1 MHRDL
6 PRGVP
11 DDRHPGRRCARR
23 AAARHRTH
31 RRGSRTGLPGECHHH
46 LGVTP
51 SPAFPTR
58 EGIFVFS
65 AKSRVDNT
73 VRSGGITFEYLE
85 GDSVIDINDALPL
98 SDEVGVKQTKSF
110 DFQVSS
116 AIRGNTTVF
125 YEVRAKSLTVDNK
138 IDNQYVKI
146 YLEKKDGDDFST
158 VLSPTTFK
166 ENPNTSLTN
175 ISVDTN
181 TMLLYSGRFSGKKAT
196 TTNYSDEFRLK
207 MWLSDKYLIDDVSR
221 SFKIKVLVYA
231 SM

>member
-1 MHRDL
+1 MIRDDSKQVL
-6 PRGVP
+6 LSVFGV
-11 DDRHPGRRCARR
+11 ALLIV
-23 AAARHRTH
+23 AI
-31 RRGSRTGLPGECHHH
+31 
-46 LGVTP
+46 V
-51 SPAFPTR
+51 
-58 EGIFVFS
+58 GISYAIFAFS

-85 GDSVIDINDALPL
+85 GDSVIDINDALPV

-146 YLEKKDGDDFST
+146 YLEKKDGGDFST
-158 VLSPTTFK
+158 VLSPTTFR

>member
-1 MHRDL
+1 MIRDDSKQVL
-6 PRGVP
+6 LSVFGVALLIVAIV
-11 DDRHPGRRCARR
+11 GISYA
-23 AAARHRTH
+23 
-31 RRGSRTGLPGECHHH
+31 
-46 LGVTP
+46 
-51 SPAFPTR
+51 
-58 EGIFVFS
+58 IFVFS

-85 GDSVIDINDALPL
+85 GDSVIDINDALPV
-98 SDEVGVKQTKSF
+98 SDEVGVRQTKSF

-146 YLEKKDGDDFST
+146 YLEKKDGGDFST

-181 TMLLYSGRFSGKKAT
+181 TMLLYSGKFSGKKAA

>member
-1 MHRDL
+1 M
-6 PRGVP
+6 
-11 DDRHPGRRCARR
+11 
-23 AAARHRTH
+23 
-31 RRGSRTGLPGECHHH
+31 S
-46 LGVTP
+46 
-51 SPAFPTR
+51 
-58 EGIFVFS
+58 
-65 AKSRVDNT
+65 
-73 VRSGGITFEYLE
+73 
-85 GDSVIDINDALPL
+85 
-98 SDEVGVKQTKSF
+98 
-110 DFQVSS
+110 
-116 AIRGNTTVF
+116 
-125 YEVRAKSLTVDNK
+125 
-138 IDNQYVKI
+138 
-146 YLEKKDGDDFST
+146 DDFSM

>member
-1 MHRDL
+1 MIRDDSKQVL
-6 PRGVP
+6 LSVFGVALLIVAIV
-11 DDRHPGRRCARR
+11 GISYA
-23 AAARHRTH
+23 
-31 RRGSRTGLPGECHHH
+31 
-46 LGVTP
+46 
-51 SPAFPTR
+51 
-58 EGIFVFS
+58 IFVFS

-85 GDSVIDINDALPL
+85 GDSVIDINDALPV

-110 DFQVSS
+110 NFQVSS

>member
-1 MHRDL
+1 MIRDDSKQVL
-6 PRGVP
+6 LSVFGVALLIVAIV
-11 DDRHPGRRCARR
+11 GISYA
-23 AAARHRTH
+23 
-31 RRGSRTGLPGECHHH
+31 
-46 LGVTP
+46 
-51 SPAFPTR
+51 
-58 EGIFVFS
+58 IFVFS

-73 VRSGGITFEYLE
+73 VRAGGITFEYLE
-85 GDSVIDINDALPL
+85 GDSVIDINDALPV

-146 YLEKKDGDDFST
+146 YLEKKDGGDFST
-158 VLSPTTFK
+158 VLFPTAFK
-166 ENPNTSLTN
+166 ENTNTSLTN

>member
-1 MHRDL
+1 MIRDDSKQVL
-6 PRGVP
+6 LSVFGVALLIVAIV
-11 DDRHPGRRCARR
+11 GISYA
-23 AAARHRTH
+23 
-31 RRGSRTGLPGECHHH
+31 
-46 LGVTP
+46 
-51 SPAFPTR
+51 
-58 EGIFVFS
+58 IFVFS

-125 YEVRAKSLTVDNK
+125 YEVRAKSLTVYNK

>member
-1 MHRDL
+1 MIRDDSKQVL
-6 PRGVP
+6 LSVFGV
-11 DDRHPGRRCARR
+11 ALLIV
-23 AAARHRTH
+23 AI
-31 RRGSRTGLPGECHHH
+31 
-46 LGVTP
+46 V
-51 SPAFPTR
+51 
-58 EGIFVFS
+58 GISYAIFAFS

-73 VRSGGITFEYLE
+73 VRYGGITFEYLE
-85 GDSVIDINDALPL
+85 GDSVIDINDALPV

-146 YLEKKDGDDFST
+146 YLEKKDGGDFST
-158 VLSPTTFK
+158 VLSPTTFR

-181 TMLLYSGRFSGKKAT
+181 TMLVYSGRFSGKKAT
-196 TTNYSDEFRLK
+196 TTNYSDEFRLN
-207 MWLSDKYLIDDVSR
+207 MWHSDKYLIDDVSR

>member
-1 MHRDL
+1 MIRDDSKQVL
-6 PRGVP
+6 LSVFGVALLIVAIV
-11 DDRHPGRRCARR
+11 GISYA
-23 AAARHRTH
+23 
-31 RRGSRTGLPGECHHH
+31 
-46 LGVTP
+46 
-51 SPAFPTR
+51 
-58 EGIFVFS
+58 IFVFS

-85 GDSVIDINDALPL
+85 GDSVIDINDALPV

-110 DFQVSS
+110 NFQVSS

-146 YLEKKDGDDFST
+146 YLEKKDGDDFSM

-166 ENPNTSLTN
+166 EIPNTSLTN
-175 ISVDTN
+175 ISVDTS

>member
-1 MHRDL
+1 MIRDDSKQVL
-6 PRGVP
+6 LSVFGVALLIVAIV
-11 DDRHPGRRCARR
+11 GISYA
-23 AAARHRTH
+23 
-31 RRGSRTGLPGECHHH
+31 
-46 LGVTP
+46 
-51 SPAFPTR
+51 
-58 EGIFVFS
+58 IFVFS
-65 AKSRVDNT
+65 SKSRVDNT

-85 GDSVIDINDALPL
+85 GDSVIDINDALPV

-116 AIRGNTTVF
+116 AIRGNTIVF

>member
-1 MHRDL
+1 MIRDDSKQVL
-6 PRGVP
+6 LSVFGVALLIVAIV
-11 DDRHPGRRCARR
+11 GISYA
-23 AAARHRTH
+23 
-31 RRGSRTGLPGECHHH
+31 
-46 LGVTP
+46 
-51 SPAFPTR
+51 
-58 EGIFVFS
+58 IFVFS

-85 GDSVIDINDALPL
+85 GDSVIDINDALPV

-146 YLEKKDGDDFST
+146 YLEKKDGNDFSM

>member
-1 MHRDL
+1 MIRDDSKQVL
-6 PRGVP
+6 LSVFGVALLIVAIV
-11 DDRHPGRRCARR
+11 GISYA
-23 AAARHRTH
+23 
-31 RRGSRTGLPGECHHH
+31 
-46 LGVTP
+46 
-51 SPAFPTR
+51 
-58 EGIFVFS
+58 IFVFS

-181 TMLLYSGRFSGKKAT
+181 TMLLYSGRFSGKKAA

>member
-1 MHRDL
+1 MIRDDSKQVL
-6 PRGVP
+6 LSVFGVALLIVAIV
-11 DDRHPGRRCARR
+11 GISYA
-23 AAARHRTH
+23 
-31 RRGSRTGLPGECHHH
+31 
-46 LGVTP
+46 
-51 SPAFPTR
+51 
-58 EGIFVFS
+58 IFVFS
-65 AKSRVDNT
+65 AISRVDNT

-85 GDSVIDINDALPL
+85 GDSVIDINDALPV

-146 YLEKKDGDDFST
+146 YLEEKDGDDFFT

>member
-1 MHRDL
+1 MIRDDSKQVL
-6 PRGVP
+6 LSVFGVALLIVAIV
-11 DDRHPGRRCARR
+11 GISYA
-23 AAARHRTH
+23 
-31 RRGSRTGLPGECHHH
+31 
-46 LGVTP
+46 
-51 SPAFPTR
+51 
-58 EGIFVFS
+58 IFVFS

-85 GDSVIDINDALPL
+85 GDSVIDINDALPV

-146 YLEKKDGDDFST
+146 YLEKKDGDDFFT

-175 ISVDTN
+175 ISVDTS

>member
-1 MHRDL
+1 MIRDDSKQVL
-6 PRGVP
+6 LSVFGVALLIVAIV
-11 DDRHPGRRCARR
+11 GISYA
-23 AAARHRTH
+23 
-31 RRGSRTGLPGECHHH
+31 
-46 LGVTP
+46 
-51 SPAFPTR
+51 
-58 EGIFVFS
+58 IFVFS

-85 GDSVIDINDALPL
+85 GDSVIDINDALPV

-138 IDNQYVKI
+138 IDNQYIKI
-146 YLEKKDGDDFST
+146 YLEKKDGGDFST

>member
-1 MHRDL
+1 MIRDDSKQVL
-6 PRGVP
+6 LSVFGVALLIVAIV
-11 DDRHPGRRCARR
+11 GISYA
-23 AAARHRTH
+23 
-31 RRGSRTGLPGECHHH
+31 
-46 LGVTP
+46 
-51 SPAFPTR
+51 
-58 EGIFVFS
+58 IFVFS

-85 GDSVIDINDALPL
+85 GDSVIDINDALPI

-138 IDNQYVKI
+138 IDNQYIKI
-146 YLEKKDGDDFST
+146 YLEKKDGGDFST
-158 VLSPTTFK
+158 VLSPTAFK

>member
-1 MHRDL
+1 MIRDDSKQVL
-6 PRGVP
+6 LSVFGVALLIVAIV
-11 DDRHPGRRCARR
+11 GISYA
-23 AAARHRTH
+23 
-31 RRGSRTGLPGECHHH
+31 
-46 LGVTP
+46 
-51 SPAFPTR
+51 
-58 EGIFVFS
+58 IFVFS

-85 GDSVIDINDALPL
+85 GDSVIDINDALPV

-146 YLEKKDGDDFST
+146 YLEKKDGGDFST

-181 TMLLYSGRFSGKKAT
+181 TMLLYSGKFSGKKAA

>member
-1 MHRDL
+1 MIRDDSKQVL
-6 PRGVP
+6 LSVFGVALLIVAIV
-11 DDRHPGRRCARR
+11 GISYA
-23 AAARHRTH
+23 
-31 RRGSRTGLPGECHHH
+31 
-46 LGVTP
+46 
-51 SPAFPTR
+51 
-58 EGIFVFS
+58 IFVFS
-65 AKSRVDNT
+65 AISRVDNT

-85 GDSVIDINDALPL
+85 SDSVIDINDALPV

-146 YLEKKDGDDFST
+146 YLEKKDGGDFSM

>member
-1 MHRDL
+1 MIRDDSKQVL
-6 PRGVP
+6 LSVFGVALLIVAIV
-11 DDRHPGRRCARR
+11 GISYA
-23 AAARHRTH
+23 
-31 RRGSRTGLPGECHHH
+31 
-46 LGVTP
+46 
-51 SPAFPTR
+51 
-58 EGIFVFS
+58 IFVFS

-85 GDSVIDINDALPL
+85 GDSVIDINDALPV

-110 DFQVSS
+110 YFQVSS

>member
-1 MHRDL
+1 MIRDDSKQVL
-6 PRGVP
+6 LSVFGVALLIVAIV
-11 DDRHPGRRCARR
+11 GISYA
-23 AAARHRTH
+23 
-31 RRGSRTGLPGECHHH
+31 
-46 LGVTP
+46 
-51 SPAFPTR
+51 
-58 EGIFVFS
+58 IFVFS

-181 TMLLYSGRFSGKKAT
+181 TMLLYSGRFSGKKVT

>member
-1 MHRDL
+1 MIRDDSKQVL
-6 PRGVP
+6 LSVFGVALLIVAIV
-11 DDRHPGRRCARR
+11 GISYA
-23 AAARHRTH
+23 
-31 RRGSRTGLPGECHHH
+31 
-46 LGVTP
+46 
-51 SPAFPTR
+51 
-58 EGIFVFS
+58 IFVFS

-85 GDSVIDINDALPL
+85 GDSVIDINDALPV

-125 YEVRAKSLTVDNK
+125 YEVRAKSLIVDNK

-146 YLEKKDGDDFST
+146 YLEKKDGGDFST
-158 VLSPTTFK
+158 VLSPTAFK

>member
-1 MHRDL
+1 MIRDDSKQVL
-6 PRGVP
+6 LSVFGVALLIVAIV
-11 DDRHPGRRCARR
+11 GISYA
-23 AAARHRTH
+23 
-31 RRGSRTGLPGECHHH
+31 
-46 LGVTP
+46 
-51 SPAFPTR
+51 
-58 EGIFVFS
+58 IFVFS

-85 GDSVIDINDALPL
+85 GDSVIDINDALPV

-138 IDNQYVKI
+138 IDNQYIKI
-146 YLEKKDGDDFST
+146 YLEKKDGDDFSM

>member
-1 MHRDL
+1 MIRDDSKQVL
-6 PRGVP
+6 LSVFGVALLIVAIV
-11 DDRHPGRRCARR
+11 GISYA
-23 AAARHRTH
+23 
-31 RRGSRTGLPGECHHH
+31 
-46 LGVTP
+46 
-51 SPAFPTR
+51 
-58 EGIFVFS
+58 IFVFS

-85 GDSVIDINDALPL
+85 GDSVIDIND
-98 SDEVGVKQTKSF
+98 VGVKQTKSF

-146 YLEKKDGDDFST
+146 YLEKKDGDDFSM

>member
-1 MHRDL
+1 MIRDDSKQVL
-6 PRGVP
+6 LSVFGVALLIVAIV
-11 DDRHPGRRCARR
+11 GISYA
-23 AAARHRTH
+23 
-31 RRGSRTGLPGECHHH
+31 
-46 LGVTP
+46 
-51 SPAFPTR
+51 
-58 EGIFVFS
+58 IFVFS
-65 AKSRVDNT
+65 AISRVDNT

-85 GDSVIDINDALPL
+85 GDSVIDINDALPV

-146 YLEKKDGDDFST
+146 YLEKKDGGDFST

-181 TMLLYSGRFSGKKAT
+181 TMLLYSGKFSGKKAA

-207 MWLSDKYLIDDVSR
+207 MWLSDKYLIDDVSG

>member
-1 MHRDL
+1 MIRDDSKQVL
-6 PRGVP
+6 LSVFGVALLIVAIV
-11 DDRHPGRRCARR
+11 GISYA
-23 AAARHRTH
+23 
-31 RRGSRTGLPGECHHH
+31 
-46 LGVTP
+46 
-51 SPAFPTR
+51 
-58 EGIFVFS
+58 IFVFS

-85 GDSVIDINDALPL
+85 GDSVIDINDALPV

-110 DFQVSS
+110 NFQVSS

-146 YLEKKDGDDFST
+146 YLEKKDGGDFST

-181 TMLLYSGRFSGKKAT
+181 TMLLYSGKFSGKKAA

>member
-1 MHRDL
+1 MIRDDSKQVL
-6 PRGVP
+6 LSVFGVALLIVAIV
-11 DDRHPGRRCARR
+11 GISYA
-23 AAARHRTH
+23 
-31 RRGSRTGLPGECHHH
+31 
-46 LGVTP
+46 
-51 SPAFPTR
+51 
-58 EGIFVFS
+58 IFVFS

-85 GDSVIDINDALPL
+85 GDSVIDINDALPV

-110 DFQVSS
+110 NFQVSS

-146 YLEKKDGDDFST
+146 YLEKKDGGDFST

-196 TTNYSDEFRLK
+196 TTNYSDEFLLK

>member
-1 MHRDL
+1 MSVF
-6 PRGVP
+6 GVALLIVAIV
-11 DDRHPGRRCARR
+11 GISYA
-23 AAARHRTH
+23 
-31 RRGSRTGLPGECHHH
+31 
-46 LGVTP
+46 
-51 SPAFPTR
+51 
-58 EGIFVFS
+58 IFVFS

-85 GDSVIDINDALPL
+85 GDSVIDINDALPV
-98 SDEVGVKQTKSF
+98 SDEVGVRQTKSF

-146 YLEKKDGDDFST
+146 YLEKKDGGDFST

-181 TMLLYSGRFSGKKAT
+181 TMLLYSGKFSGKKAA

>member
-1 MHRDL
+1 MIRDDSKQVL
-6 PRGVP
+6 LSVFGVALLIVAIV
-11 DDRHPGRRCARR
+11 GISYA
-23 AAARHRTH
+23 
-31 RRGSRTGLPGECHHH
+31 
-46 LGVTP
+46 
-51 SPAFPTR
+51 
-58 EGIFVFS
+58 IFVFS

-85 GDSVIDINDALPL
+85 GDSVIDINDALPV

-146 YLEKKDGDDFST
+146 YLEKKDGGDFST
-158 VLSPTTFK
+158 VLSPTAFK

-175 ISVDTN
+175 IS
-181 TMLLYSGRFSGKKAT
+181 LLIKKFKYPPATSIFVIWFSSTWIFSFISLAIIGGALC
-196 TTNYSDEFRLK
+196 NSLANLK
-207 MWLSDKYLIDDVSR
+207 HGN
-221 SFKIKVLVYA
+221 A
-231 SM
+231 

>member
-1 MHRDL
+1 MIRDDSKQVL
-6 PRGVP
+6 LSVFGVALLIVAIV
-11 DDRHPGRRCARR
+11 GISYA
-23 AAARHRTH
+23 
-31 RRGSRTGLPGECHHH
+31 
-46 LGVTP
+46 
-51 SPAFPTR
+51 
-58 EGIFVFS
+58 IFVFS

-207 MWLSDKYLIDDVSR
+207 MWLSDNIWLMTFQDLLKLKYLFMQVCR
-221 SFKIKVLVYA
+221 STIIK
-231 SM
+231 

>member
-1 MHRDL
+1 MIRDDSKQVL
-6 PRGVP
+6 LSVFGVALLIVAIV
-11 DDRHPGRRCARR
+11 GISYA
-23 AAARHRTH
+23 
-31 RRGSRTGLPGECHHH
+31 
-46 LGVTP
+46 
-51 SPAFPTR
+51 
-58 EGIFVFS
+58 IFVFS

-85 GDSVIDINDALPL
+85 GDSVIDINDALPV

-138 IDNQYVKI
+138 IDNQYVKV
-146 YLEKKDGDDFST
+146 YLEKKDGGDFST
-158 VLSPTTFK
+158 VLSPTTFR

-181 TMLLYSGRFSGKKAT
+181 TMLLYSGKFSGKKAT
-196 TTNYSDEFRLK
+196 TTNYSDEFCLK

>member
-1 MHRDL
+1 MIRDDSKQVL
-6 PRGVP
+6 LSVFGVALLIVAIV
-11 DDRHPGRRCARR
+11 GISYA
-23 AAARHRTH
+23 
-31 RRGSRTGLPGECHHH
+31 
-46 LGVTP
+46 
-51 SPAFPTR
+51 
-58 EGIFVFS
+58 IFVFS

-85 GDSVIDINDALPL
+85 GDSVIDINDALPI

-146 YLEKKDGDDFST
+146 YLEKKDGGDFST
-158 VLSPTTFK
+158 VLFPTAFK

>member
-1 MHRDL
+1 MIRDDSKQVL
-6 PRGVP
+6 LSVFGVALLIVAIV
-11 DDRHPGRRCARR
+11 GISYA
-23 AAARHRTH
+23 
-31 RRGSRTGLPGECHHH
+31 
-46 LGVTP
+46 
-51 SPAFPTR
+51 
-58 EGIFVFS
+58 IFVFS

-85 GDSVIDINDALPL
+85 GDSVIDINDALPV

-146 YLEKKDGDDFST
+146 YLEEKDGDDFST

>member
-1 MHRDL
+1 MIRDDSKQVL
-6 PRGVP
+6 LSVFGVALLIVAIV
-11 DDRHPGRRCARR
+11 GISYA
-23 AAARHRTH
+23 
-31 RRGSRTGLPGECHHH
+31 
-46 LGVTP
+46 
-51 SPAFPTR
+51 
-58 EGIFVFS
+58 IFVFS

-85 GDSVIDINDALPL
+85 GDSVIDINDALPV

-146 YLEKKDGDDFST
+146 YLEKKDGGDFST
-158 VLSPTTFK
+158 VLSPTTFR
-166 ENPNTSLTN
+166 ENSNTSLTS

-181 TMLLYSGRFSGKKAT
+181 TMLLYSGKFSGKKAA

>member
-1 MHRDL
+1 MIRDDSKQVL
-6 PRGVP
+6 LSVFGVALLIVAIV
-11 DDRHPGRRCARR
+11 GISYA
-23 AAARHRTH
+23 
-31 RRGSRTGLPGECHHH
+31 
-46 LGVTP
+46 
-51 SPAFPTR
+51 
-58 EGIFVFS
+58 IFVFS
-65 AKSRVDNT
+65 AISRVDNT

-85 GDSVIDINDALPL
+85 GDSVIDINDALPV

-146 YLEKKDGDDFST
+146 YLEEKDGDDFST

>member
-1 MHRDL
+1 MIRDDSKQVL
-6 PRGVP
+6 LSVFGVALLIVAIV
-11 DDRHPGRRCARR
+11 GISYA
-23 AAARHRTH
+23 
-31 RRGSRTGLPGECHHH
+31 
-46 LGVTP
+46 
-51 SPAFPTR
+51 
-58 EGIFVFS
+58 IFVFS

-85 GDSVIDINDALPL
+85 GDSVIDINDALPV

-125 YEVRAKSLTVDNK
+125 YEVRAKALTVDNK

-146 YLEKKDGDDFST
+146 YLEKKDGGDFST
-158 VLSPTTFK
+158 VLSPTAFK

>member
-1 MHRDL
+1 MIRDDSKQVL
-6 PRGVP
+6 LSVFGVALLIVAIV
-11 DDRHPGRRCARR
+11 GISYA
-23 AAARHRTH
+23 
-31 RRGSRTGLPGECHHH
+31 
-46 LGVTP
+46 
-51 SPAFPTR
+51 
-58 EGIFVFS
+58 IFVFS

-85 GDSVIDINDALPL
+85 GDSVIDINDALPI

-146 YLEKKDGDDFST
+146 YLEKKDGGDFST
-158 VLSPTTFK
+158 VLSPTAFK

-207 MWLSDKYLIDDVSR
+207 MWLSDKYFIDDVSR
-221 SFKIKVLVYA
+221 SFKIKVIVYA

>member
-1 MHRDL
+1 MIRDDSKQVL
-6 PRGVP
+6 LSVFGVALLIVAIV
-11 DDRHPGRRCARR
+11 GISYA
-23 AAARHRTH
+23 
-31 RRGSRTGLPGECHHH
+31 
-46 LGVTP
+46 
-51 SPAFPTR
+51 
-58 EGIFVFS
+58 IFVFS
-65 AKSRVDNT
+65 AISRVDNT

-85 GDSVIDINDALPL
+85 GDSVIDINDALPVY
-98 SDEVGVKQTKSF
+98 DEVGVKQTKSF

-146 YLEKKDGDDFST
+146 YLEKKDGGDFST

-181 TMLLYSGRFSGKKAT
+181 TMLLYSGKFSGKKAA